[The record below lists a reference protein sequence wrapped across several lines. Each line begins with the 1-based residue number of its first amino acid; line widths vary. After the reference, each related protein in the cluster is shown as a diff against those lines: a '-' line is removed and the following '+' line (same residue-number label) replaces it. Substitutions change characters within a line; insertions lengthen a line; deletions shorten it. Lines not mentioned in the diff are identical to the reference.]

1 MKKLLYFMVIWLF
14 FGISDSV
21 AQTRKTKY
29 KAVPVEKAD
38 KIISK
43 KNMVV
48 LDVRTPGEIAE
59 GAIPGA
65 INYNFN
71 GPGFKE
77 QLLALDKNKPYIVYC
92 RSGKRSGKTI
102 EIMKTMGFKKL
113 YELNAGF
120 PAYDAYKKKDTR

>member
-1 MKKLLYFMVIWLF
+1 MKKFLYFIAVLLIL
-14 FGISDSV
+14 GASDAV
-21 AQTRKTKY
+21 AQTKTKY

-38 KIISK
+38 KIIGK

-48 LDVRTPGEIAE
+48 LDVRTPEEVAE
-59 GAIPGA
+59 GAIPGS

-71 GPGFKE
+71 GPDFQQ
-77 QLLALDKNKPYIVYC
+77 QLASLDKNKPYIVYC

-102 EIMKTMGFKKL
+102 EMMKAMGFKKL

-120 PAYDAYKKKDTR
+120 PAYDAYKKKNAQ